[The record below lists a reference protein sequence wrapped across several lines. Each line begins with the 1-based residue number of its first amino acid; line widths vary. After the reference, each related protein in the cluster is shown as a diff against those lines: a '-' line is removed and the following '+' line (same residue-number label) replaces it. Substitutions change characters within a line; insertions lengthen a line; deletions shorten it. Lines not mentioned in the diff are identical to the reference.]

1 MIFVQKLYLS
11 FCYECEKNGLDPQDL
26 QDLKQIDNRI
36 AEIAHENMISPEEL
50 KALLD
55 KGRVIH
61 SKALIGELHRSAWWL
76 MPKKGRDDNG

>member
-26 QDLKQIDNRI
+26 QDLKKIDNRI
-36 AEIAHENMISPEEL
+36 AEIAHENMLSPEEV
-50 KALLD
+50 KWLLD

-61 SKALIGELHRSAWWL
+61 SKALIGVHRNAWWL
-76 MPKKGRDDNG
+76 MPKKGSNNNG

>member
-1 MIFVQKLYLS
+1 MKFLQHLYLS
-11 FCYECEKNGLDPQDL
+11 FCSECEQNVLDPQDP
-26 QDLKQIDNRI
+26 QDLKKINNRI